1 MTWNRSL
8 ASLLSSL
15 PRTKDRTMHNKMS
28 TTAPIAIRRSAP
40 GDGDR
45 IRLLARLDDRRI
57 PAGPCLVA
65 EIEDEMVAALSLV
78 TGAAVSDPFRP
89 TADALALLH
98 LRAAQLGV
106 VPALAGRPRRRL
118 LRPAPAA

>member
-1 MTWNRSL
+1 
-8 ASLLSSL
+8 
-15 PRTKDRTMHNKMS
+15 MHNKMS

-65 EIEDEMVAALSLV
+65 EIEGDMVAALSLV
-78 TGAAVSDPFRP
+78 TGSAVSDPFRA
-89 TADALALLH
+89 TADAVALLQ
-98 LRAAQLGV
+98 LRAAQLG
-106 VPALAGRPRRRL
+106 ALPELASRPRRSF

>member
-1 MTWNRSL
+1 M
-8 ASLLSSL
+8 
-15 PRTKDRTMHNKMS
+15 DNKMS
-28 TTAPIAIRRSAP
+28 TSSPLAIRRSAP

-45 IRLLARLDDRRI
+45 IRLLARLDDRRA

-65 EIEDEMVAALSLV
+65 EIEGEMVAALSLV

-89 TADALALLH
+89 TADALALLQ

-106 VPALAGRPRRRL
+106 VPELAGRSRRRM